1 MIFSAIMSSGADTL
15 WLGLLGTVIYSVIG
29 IVLMTLSFLV
39 IDALTPPGKL
49 GQVIAAERFHPA
61 VVVNMAAH
69 LGIAIVMAAA
79 STEPRGGVGLWT
91 AASPGCGFHRSA
103 APCTITGGRDHPSV
117 MPTPKNEVAYSLD
130 QRGGWIDTRG
140 NPRLARF
147 AGQQVA
153 AGRLVRLL
161 RGIYAAPDHAADPS
175 IALRA
180 CSTMTRMPSSP
191 A

>member
-1 MIFSAIMSSGADTL
+1 MQRAPGAAALLGTDLLASAIVIFSAIMSSGADTL

-79 STEPRGGVGLWT
+79 
-91 AASPGCGFHRSA
+91 
-103 APCTITGGRDHPSV
+103 
-117 MPTPKNEVAYSLD
+117 
-130 QRGGWIDTRG
+130 
-140 NPRLARF
+140 
-147 AGQQVA
+147 
-153 AGRLVRLL
+153 
-161 RGIYAAPDHAADPS
+161 IY
-175 IALRA
+175 
-180 CSTMTRMPSSP
+180 
-191 A
+191 